1 MMEKIEQDL
10 KGLILKNVKFTLGSK
25 TYKEG
30 VVKVFN
36 TKQFFIR
43 FKLESGEDMKEV
55 DIPYPYSLRKEG
67 NSYCFDY
74 CLSAI
79 CPPTE
84 TVFYKMK
91 LLDKSSSSKLHDTHM
106 WVTPLSA

>member
-1 MMEKIEQDL
+1 MMEKIEQEL
-10 KGLILKNVKFTLGSK
+10 KELVLKKVKFMIGQK

-30 VVKVFN
+30 TIKVFN

-43 FKLESGEDMKEV
+43 FKLDSNGDEKEL
-55 DIPYPYSLRKEG
+55 DIPYPYSLRKNG
-67 NSYCFDY
+67 STFCFDY

-91 LLDKSSSSKLHDTHM
+91 LLNKTDASKLHDNYLMIIPADT
-106 WVTPLSA
+106 

>member
-1 MMEKIEQDL
+1 MMEKIEHEL
-10 KGLILKNVKFTLGSK
+10 KELILKNVKFTLGHK

-30 VVKVFN
+30 QIKVFN

-43 FKLESGEDMKEV
+43 FKLENDGDTKEFDV
-55 DIPYPYSLRKEG
+55 PYPYNLRKEG
-67 NSYCFDY
+67 SAFCFDY

-91 LLDKSSSSKLHDTHM
+91 MLDKSSCSKLHDTWM